1 MQNII
6 IGDLKLILIHKITTE
21 EKSHEECT
29 PNRTIV
35 EEYQRQNLEIKIKM
49 TVQEKTNKWSSEG
62 MVE

>member
-49 TVQEKTNKWSSEG
+49 TV
-62 MVE
+62 